1 MDNQLG
7 CEDLIAKIKQSDDNN
22 FHLFLGAGASASS
35 GIKTGSELVWDFKK
49 ELYCLRK
56 KVSPNE
62 FNELSDESKKLLQK
76 YFDNEKSFPP
86 RGSPE
91 EYSIYFKEY
100 LKTPEDRNKYIQNLV
115 KDKEPKIGYQALG
128 KLVIEGKFK
137 NIWTTNFDELS
148 ENGIKKV
155 KVSQTVNVYSSINTT
170 ISITDNQFPSVYKL
184 HGDFRYDNLKNT
196 SDELQQIER
205 ILAEE
210 FKKKLINHGLIVIG
224 YSGNDESIKKLFD
237 EGFSNK
243 DFLNKGLYWLCT
255 DINTVSDNVKNIICK
270 AKEIYS
276 NSCLIEISNF
286 DSFMKDLYIYL
297 GYNLSELDSNYPKG
311 INSNSE
317 KTEIEI
323 ERNNKNIPKKN
334 NKDIIQPKDRE
345 DEAIEKIATSSEDT
359 LNIVQQK
366 DEEERKEV
374 QSFIFPKKIEK
385 NFPNIYIKQL
395 IDEEYD
401 KTTLGTEVFKETVI
415 DFFQNNEWEKIPNIV
430 LRGIAGIGKTLELH
444 KTYNEILD
452 LTSKNLL
459 KNDCIPVF
467 INLSNYTSSVFSFIT
482 FNTKFLLFIDGVDEI
497 IDSVLIKIEKQ
508 IDDII
513 SRYANVRIIL
523 SVRNNNCFN
532 TKKKELKFRSFC
544 LQQYIES
551 QDKAV
556 NVSSNYIV
564 NDINGLKSI
573 PLYRNIIYLDLN
585 HNYKELLQNILKRIL
600 IDDKK
605 RFDKSLNITY
615 RRDDLSKIDLTI
627 TETYLIKIAAYQI
640 SKNQLFISEKEL
652 VNLINNKDQFE
663 FLLKSSLFSFKD
675 SKYIYFVSELFLYY
689 YFSLSV
695 LQKTIP
701 EVKNMLFTASGKVKE
716 KKINSI
722 QYLLLLLERN
732 SKIYRFI
739 INNIKKETPA
749 YILLTDYEQL
759 LPIERFY
766 NYKLINEDFNK
777 NQQILYY
784 GRFTKSHDLLQN
796 VDSLSDS
803 LHKLLPKEHYN
814 DAVKLHRDTIL
825 SFIENP
831 TVDKITYFKNAVI
844 LLGVHDNFWTERQYK
859 ELQDISIPLIK
870 FFRENELAIKMKG
883 LLSED
888 IILSWYEDYG
898 WAERWQEKE
907 WQLFFKK
914 ITNIETNNF
923 YSFKSEDDFR
933 LKLKFFIHFHKNI
946 YIRNLLVPLTVKIL
960 EKKDLV
966 DDDASF
972 VPSTLD
978 DDFSTPTIHFD
989 NDISYFT
996 FVIENYEIPISDIL
1010 YILNSVECNY
1020 IHHNS
1025 VYQLEELYKKITS
1038 QLENRISQLSEESLP
1053 EFYKLFNKYY

>member
-385 NFPNIYIKQL
+385 NFPNIYI
-395 IDEEYD
+395 
-401 KTTLGTEVFKETVI
+401 
-415 DFFQNNEWEKIPNIV
+415 
-430 LRGIAGIGKTLELH
+430 
-444 KTYNEILD
+444 
-452 LTSKNLL
+452 
-459 KNDCIPVF
+459 
-467 INLSNYTSSVFSFIT
+467 
-482 FNTKFLLFIDGVDEI
+482 
-497 IDSVLIKIEKQ
+497 
-508 IDDII
+508 
-513 SRYANVRIIL
+513 
-523 SVRNNNCFN
+523 
-532 TKKKELKFRSFC
+532 
-544 LQQYIES
+544 
-551 QDKAV
+551 
-556 NVSSNYIV
+556 
-564 NDINGLKSI
+564 
-573 PLYRNIIYLDLN
+573 
-585 HNYKELLQNILKRIL
+585 
-600 IDDKK
+600 
-605 RFDKSLNITY
+605 
-615 RRDDLSKIDLTI
+615 
-627 TETYLIKIAAYQI
+627 
-640 SKNQLFISEKEL
+640 
-652 VNLINNKDQFE
+652 
-663 FLLKSSLFSFKD
+663 
-675 SKYIYFVSELFLYY
+675 
-689 YFSLSV
+689 
-695 LQKTIP
+695 
-701 EVKNMLFTASGKVKE
+701 
-716 KKINSI
+716 
-722 QYLLLLLERN
+722 
-732 SKIYRFI
+732 
-739 INNIKKETPA
+739 
-749 YILLTDYEQL
+749 
-759 LPIERFY
+759 
-766 NYKLINEDFNK
+766 
-777 NQQILYY
+777 
-784 GRFTKSHDLLQN
+784 
-796 VDSLSDS
+796 
-803 LHKLLPKEHYN
+803 
-814 DAVKLHRDTIL
+814 
-825 SFIENP
+825 
-831 TVDKITYFKNAVI
+831 
-844 LLGVHDNFWTERQYK
+844 
-859 ELQDISIPLIK
+859 
-870 FFRENELAIKMKG
+870 
-883 LLSED
+883 
-888 IILSWYEDYG
+888 
-898 WAERWQEKE
+898 
-907 WQLFFKK
+907 
-914 ITNIETNNF
+914 
-923 YSFKSEDDFR
+923 
-933 LKLKFFIHFHKNI
+933 
-946 YIRNLLVPLTVKIL
+946 
-960 EKKDLV
+960 
-966 DDDASF
+966 
-972 VPSTLD
+972 
-978 DDFSTPTIHFD
+978 
-989 NDISYFT
+989 
-996 FVIENYEIPISDIL
+996 
-1010 YILNSVECNY
+1010 
-1020 IHHNS
+1020 
-1025 VYQLEELYKKITS
+1025 
-1038 QLENRISQLSEESLP
+1038 
-1053 EFYKLFNKYY
+1053 